1 MRNLVQ
7 KKMYMRAD
15 ARKAYG
21 LFVLELQG
29 NIDFSEKAVKEQ
41 KTKTQ
46 TQNHLVREVTSKC
59 PNGDCDGQNT
69 APSIHSPRCPVPHIS
84 M

>member
-46 TQNHLVREVTSKC
+46 TQNHLVREVTSVSKW
-59 PNGDCDGQNT
+59 
-69 APSIHSPRCPVPHIS
+69 RL
-84 M
+84 